1 MATNPFRYGALALD
15 EAFTDREAEVAEL
28 LSDVLNGQ
36 DVVVFAPRRFGKS
49 SLVWRVSERAIAQ
62 DVLVAHVNLMTTPTS
77 ERLAEKLAETIHDDL
92 ASTLFRARERLRVFS
107 GLRITPIVTVDPT
120 TGKLG
125 FSFDAGRQPQDLDAT
140 LERLLEL
147 PGQLAAERGRKVALV
162 LDEFQEIVDIDP
174 ELPKIMRS
182 VFETQPEVAHVYLG
196 SKRHMLE
203 RIFNDENEPFWR
215 SAKQMEIG
223 VIAPE
228 LFRGYIDA
236 QFARTGRGIESEVVE
251 RVLDTTLGHPYATQE
266 LCYFLWEETPE
277 GGVATSEQYESGL
290 DKLLRAEHAHFGL
303 VWEKSARAQ
312 RLVLHA
318 LAREPGRPL
327 AADNTQVSAAVYPVS
342 IDAVILVS
350 ALYLV
355 GGTGVNKLAK
365 MWATVGR
372 VFGFAATIFCNMAHS
387 GWDNVASV
395 VVNMIP
401 AIALII
407 TVEMLVYGWK
417 ATPAART
424 SQARKAAP
432 RKAAATKTTTA
443 KAAPVKLAA
452 VK

>member
-1 MATNPFRYGALALD
+1 MTTNPFRYGALALD
-15 EAFTDREAEVAEL
+15 DAFTDREVEVAEL
-28 LSDVLNGQ
+28 LADVLNGQ
-36 DVVVFAPRRFGKS
+36 DVVVFAPRRYGKS

-147 PGQLAAERGRKVALV
+147 PGQLAAERGRRVALV

-228 LFRGYIDA
+228 LFRDYIDA
-236 QFARTGRGIESEVVE
+236 QFARTGRRVEAEVVD
-251 RVLDTTLGHPYATQE
+251 RVLEATLGHPYATQE
-266 LCYFLWEETPE
+266 LCYFVWEENADR
-277 GGVATSEQYESGL
+277 GVAGSEHYEAGL
-290 DKLLRAEHAHFGL
+290 EKLLRAEHAHFGL
-303 VWEKSARAQ
+303 VWEKAARAQ

-327 AADNTQVSAAVYPVS
+327 AGDYRRRHGLPGPSSVQRAL
-342 IDAVILVS
+342 DALRKDELVARGANGAFRIS
-350 ALYLV
+350 EPF
-355 GGTGVNKLAK
+355 LAE
-365 MWATVGR
+365 WLR
-372 VFGFAATIFCNMAHS
+372 RDLS
-387 GWDNVASV
+387 
-395 VVNMIP
+395 P
-401 AIALII
+401 
-407 TVEMLVYGWK
+407 
-417 ATPAART
+417 
-424 SQARKAAP
+424 
-432 RKAAATKTTTA
+432 
-443 KAAPVKLAA
+443 
-452 VK
+452 